1 MAHAAFERLVR
12 ERDAAVFLGS
22 LGTFPLLD
30 DDSATLRSACSSR
43 RVLRLSLAIDASTAC
58 RAFFRGGETTR
69 CSGSEERVCSKMA
82 SVVFVEAVG
91 SRTPAARGWSC
102 TTLSSLSAG

>member
-30 DDSATLRSACSSR
+30 DDSANLRSACSSR
-43 RVLRLSLAIDASTAC
+43 RVLRLNLAIGASTAC

-69 CSGSEERVCSKMA
+69 CSGSEERVWSKMV
-82 SVVFVEAVG
+82 SVAFVEEAG
-91 SRTPAARGWSC
+91 RRSPTARG
-102 TTLSSLSAG
+102 